1 MKSIVTDKFLEK
13 PFPKLMKSKKTGT
26 IILFEYSGKGTVVG
40 NPIGSNA
47 MGYVS
52 TAWSM
57 EKFID
62 FDGKILLE
70 ND

>member
-1 MKSIVTDKFLEK
+1 MKSIVTDKSLEK
-13 PFPKLMKSKKTGT
+13 PFPKLMKSVETGT

-40 NPIGSNA
+40 NHSDDN
-47 MGYVS
+47 MVGYIS

-57 EKFID
+57 GKFID

-70 ND
+70 NN

>member
-1 MKSIVTDKFLEK
+1 MKSIVTDKSLEK
-13 PFPKLMKSKKTGT
+13 PFPKLMKSKETG
-26 IILFEYSGKGTVVG
+26 IVVLFEKEKVGIIVG

-62 FDGKILLE
+62 FDGDVLLR